1 MLLAIDNGSNSVK
14 IKKNIGNVLALTSLL
29 FSLASSAETGV
40 SDNSILVGQSVPLS
54 GPSQELG
61 SEMKMGIQ
69 AYFDQINAQGGVN
82 GRRLELKTLDDGYEP
97 DRAASNTRQL
107 VEKDNVFALLGYVGT
122 ATSVAALQVSNPAKV
137 PFVGAFTGSD
147 ALRSPTGRYVFNIR
161 ASYAEEAEK
170 IVEQFTALNVSRIAV
185 VYQND
190 GFGKAVLNGVE
201 KAMAKRNLKLL
212 GTSTVERNSLNVG
225 PSVKAL
231 APLKPDMVIMALP
244 YKAAAALINATR
256 AEGMA
261 PQFYTVS
268 FVGPM
273 ALSRELGSN
282 GAGVGVTQV
291 APFPWSINAPVV
303 RDYQKAIGKAEPS
316 YVSLEGYISAKV
328 FVEGLKRAGRDL
340 TREKLVSA
348 FEGMRNYDAGGY
360 PVSFSP
366 TDHNGSSFV
375 ELTVLRR
382 DGKLMR

>member
-1 MLLAIDNGSNSVK
+1 MK

>member
-1 MLLAIDNGSNSVK
+1 MKAMNYLGRAIATC
-14 IKKNIGNVLALTSLL
+14 ALMSSLVC
-29 FSLASSAETGV
+29 SAESGV
-40 SDNSILVGQSVPLS
+40 SDGAIVIGQSVPLS
-54 GPSQELG
+54 GPSLELG
-61 SEMKMGIQ
+61 TEMKFGIQ
-69 AYFDQINAQGGVN
+69 AYFDQVNAQGGIN

-97 DRAASNTRQL
+97 DRAAANTRQL
-107 VEKDNVFALLGYVGT
+107 IEKDGVFALLGYIGT

-137 PFVGAFTGSD
+137 PFVGAFTGSE

-190 GFGKAVLNGVE
+190 GFGKAVLTGVE

-212 GTSTVERNSLNVG
+212 GTATVERNSLNVG

-244 YKAAAALINATR
+244 YKAAAAMINATR

-273 ALSRELGSN
+273 ALAKELGAN

-316 YVSLEGYISAKV
+316 YVSLEAYIAAKV
-328 FVEGLKRAGRDL
+328 FVEGIKRAGRDL
-340 TREKLVSA
+340 TREKLVGALES
-348 FEGMRNYDAGGY
+348 MRNYDAGGY

>member
-1 MLLAIDNGSNSVK
+1 MKTTFCSKAAWV
-14 IKKNIGNVLALTSLL
+14 ACSLL
-29 FSLASSAETGV
+29 LSLTAAAESGV
-40 SDNSILVGQSVPLS
+40 SDSTIVVGQSVPLS
-54 GPSQELG
+54 GPSLELG
-61 SEMKMGIQ
+61 TEMKLGIQ

-97 DRAASNTRQL
+97 ERATANTRQL
-107 VEKDNVFALLGYVGT
+107 IEKDGVFALLGYIGT
-122 ATSVAALQVSNPAKV
+122 ATSMAALQVSNPAKV

-147 ALRSPTGRYVFNIR
+147 ALRAPTGRYVFNIR
-161 ASYAEEAEK
+161 ASYGEEAEK

-190 GFGKAVLNGVE
+190 AFGKAVLNGVE
-201 KAMAKRNLKLL
+201 KAMAKRDLKLL
-212 GTSTVERNSLNVG
+212 GSATVERNSLNVG

-231 APLKPDMVIMALP
+231 APLKPDMVIIALP
-244 YKAAAALINATR
+244 YKSAAALINATR
-256 AEGMA
+256 ADGMA

-273 ALSRELGSN
+273 ALSKELGAN

-291 APFPWSINAPVV
+291 APFPWSISAPVV
-303 RDYQKAIGKAEPS
+303 REYQKAIGKAEPS
-316 YVSLEGYISAKV
+316 YVSLEGYIAAKV
-328 FVEGLKRAGRDL
+328 FVEGIKRAGRDL
-340 TREKLVSA
+340 TREKLIGGL
-348 FEGMRNYDAGGY
+348 EGMRNYDAGGY

-366 TDHNGSSFV
+366 SDHNGSSFV

>member
-1 MLLAIDNGSNSVK
+1 MK
-14 IKKNIGNVLALTSLL
+14 TKKSLGKLVAMSSLL
-29 FSLASSAETGV
+29 LSLACSAETGV
-40 SDNSILVGQSVPLS
+40 SDNTIVVGQSVPLS

-61 SEMKMGIQ
+61 AEMKLGVQ

-97 DRAASNTRQL
+97 DRAAANTRQL
-107 VEKDNVFALLGYVGT
+107 LEKDGAFALLGYIGT

-190 GFGKAVLNGVE
+190 GFGKAVLTGVE

-212 GTSTVERNSLNVG
+212 GTATVERNTLNVG

-244 YKAAAALINATR
+244 YKAAAAMINATR

-273 ALSRELGSN
+273 ALAKELGTN

-316 YVSLEGYISAKV
+316 YVSLEAYIAAKV
-328 FVEGLKRAGRDL
+328 FVEGIKRAGRDL
-340 TREKLVSA
+340 TREKLVGALES
-348 FEGMRNYDAGGY
+348 MRNYDAGGY

-366 TDHNGSSFV
+366 TDHNGSNFV

>member
-1 MLLAIDNGSNSVK
+1 MK
-14 IKKNIGNVLALTSLL
+14 IKKNIGNVVALTSLL

-291 APFPWSINAPVV
+291 SPFPWSINAPVV

-328 FVEGLKRAGRDL
+328 FVEGIKRAGRDL

-366 TDHNGSSFV
+366 TDHNGSNFV